1 MQGLPQTLSI
11 LLAMATVVGTT
22 SFPTSMVPPPTPAMD
37 EIRTPAYEATFDVGM
52 CLPDRP
58 DPVV

>member
-1 MQGLPQTLSI
+1 MQGLPQTLSV

-22 SFPTSMVPPPTPAMD
+22 SFPTPTVTQPAQATA
-37 EIRTPAYEATFDVGM
+37 EIRTPAHEASFDVGM